1 MVTKIVQPTSNQPTP
16 NQSILSSGNNRLQL
30 APDQQP
36 GHLHQSLLS
45 RSGNQ
50 TALPLASPHSGTKTL
65 TSAAHPTS
73 KPLLSEKKQGD
84 AVPEKS
90 SEVPHFGADVADVN
104 EPATCKEA
112 ADSTELKVPNSENDL
127 KSSDGDGKLLSEIG
141 DKSGQ
146 SEYAVKKISKLI
158 EQDGDST
165 INQMMKEEASEKLE
179 PDVKEDG
186 TSLHEDKKV
195 QDGEPQKNLLSQP
208 ADILEGQNVKK
219 QDTAETQNS
228 GPLSDASGIVQSQ
241 PMADKGSR
249 GQALGS
255 VPERTNMHAAQSQNV
270 FPTKRFLIQVIMT
283 EI

>member
-1 MVTKIVQPTSNQPTP
+1 M
-16 NQSILSSGNNRLQL
+16 
-30 APDQQP
+30 
-36 GHLHQSLLS
+36 
-45 RSGNQ
+45 
-50 TALPLASPHSGTKTL
+50 
-65 TSAAHPTS
+65 
-73 KPLLSEKKQGD
+73 
-84 AVPEKS
+84 PEKS

-208 ADILEGQNVKK
+208 ADILEGGMLRSR
-219 QDTAETQNS
+219 TQQRHKILAHCLMLVVLCSLNQWLTRAL
-228 GPLSDASGIVQSQ
+228 GDRLWVQSL
-241 PMADKGSR
+241 R
-249 GQALGS
+249 G
-255 VPERTNMHAAQSQNV
+255 
-270 FPTKRFLIQVIMT
+270 PTCMLLSLKMFFQLNDS
-283 EI
+283 